1 MEGCLAP
8 AAGAERSQRRE
19 EQDVPLAPIASLETL
34 ERVQMDQIDSG
45 PVDYVVKCTEGL
57 FSGRFIY
64 VNRTPQGELFGSDKS
79 SKDITMYIENAQ
91 LSPKHTEIKF
101 NDQTY
106 QYFLRD
112 FASHDG
118 TWVRIRWNRSIE
130 IAPGQEL
137 KIGETLVDVKEGRRF
152 LPEEEVKQWL
162 TAYQ

>member
-1 MEGCLAP
+1 MVP
-8 AAGAERSQRRE
+8 
-19 EQDVPLAPIASLETL
+19 EQFEQ
-34 ERVQMDQIDSG
+34 VQMDQLASG

-57 FSGRFIY
+57 FSGRFMY

-79 SKDITMYIENAQ
+79 SKDITMYIENAN
-91 LSPKHTEIKF
+91 LSPKHSEIKF

-112 FASHDG
+112 FDSSDG

-137 KIGETLVDVKEGRRF
+137 KIGDTLVEVAEGA
-152 LPEEEVKQWL
+152 LIAKDDEVRQWL
-162 TAYQ
+162 AAYQLEHLAPKL